1 MKETELNLK
10 IEKNYYIIPSNT
22 FQLIKE
28 NTDLLA
34 YAYILNN
41 ITINK
46 QLRRKETISAF
57 KVGKEINLSNDTTK
71 KSIKRLSEAGLLA
84 YAYNKKGVLYI
95 SNVYVLENNKGNK
108 EFTVLEQIKDLWY
121 MVHLGNIKGYC
132 KIPKEILLS
141 NEMSYKQKVLWIK
154 LYHGMTTL
162 REPTLSGIATITN
175 SDYTQFKKDTKTLI
189 ATDKTPNYIQN
200 YKSIANHGVKFT
212 MSLEKK
218 LSKDNPSFGAYQA
231 NDDYASNKL
240 SAEEELNEMINKSN
254 EETED
259 LLLKM
264 FSDAEDNTYEITE
277 EIANSVSF
285 EEQASE
291 IIEEMINS
299 VSFEEQINNLIGGDN
314 MRKVF
319 DKNGKFIEAAFDL
332 EDLKEKNKEKAD
344 LKQKILELQN
354 EVEELKAELK
364 TAQQTKAFMAE
375 NEVKDTAVENA
386 CKELKTN
393 KKIITDADIDRWSNY
408 DSQISDKRDFENR
421 KEINKEESSEHCSMI
436 DQAEEDKYLYHQGK
450 IAAFRSEIMH
460 GIDDNDK
467 KAIAFYNAHKGE
479 WEDEA
484 EKSQALKQAKLLEQ
498 ERAENEKVL
507 KMKKIEKEENTHVN
521 DNIEEYDLDA
531 LALCI

>member
-57 KVGKEINLSNDTTK
+57 KVGKDINLSIEATK

-218 LSKDNPSFGAYQA
+218 LSEENPSFGAYQA
-231 NDDYASNKL
+231 SDDYASNKL
-240 SAEEELNEMINKSN
+240 SAEEELNEMINTNKKTINKSN
-254 EETED
+254 EEAED

-264 FSDAEDNTYEITE
+264 FSDLEDNTYEITE
-277 EIANSVSF
+277 EMANSTSF
-285 EEQASE
+285 ED
-291 IIEEMINS
+291 
-299 VSFEEQINNLIGGDN
+299 QINNIGDDS

-319 DKNGKFIEAAFDL
+319 DNEGNFVEAALNLD
-332 EDLKEKNKEKAD
+332 DLKERKSEKDA

-408 DSQISDKRDFENR
+408 DSQISDKRDLENR
-421 KEINKEESSEHCSMI
+421 KEINEEESSEHCSLV

-450 IAAFRSEIMH
+450 IAFTRNEIMH
-460 GIDDNDK
+460 GLGIDDNDK

-479 WEDEA
+479 WEAEA

-498 ERAENEKVL
+498 ERAENEKIL
-507 KMKKIEKEENTHVN
+507 KMKKIEEEENTHVN